1 MINELFSRADCC
13 SYLACSIA
21 IDEIEG
27 AFPNRNDSSEKNKG
41 EATSQFLSV
50 IEGNKNIE
58 NLFILSSTN
67 HINKIDEAILRRL
80 GDRFDLTRLNYS
92 DREKILTEAFQQSEG
107 SLVKSYLQAN
117 SKQKQILLNLTMNFT
132 GAAFKKLLSQFESS
146 L

>member
-1 MINELFSRADCC
+1 MIYQLFSRAHCC

-27 AFPNRNDSSEKNKG
+27 AFPNRNDASEKNKG

-67 HINKIDEAILRRL
+67 HINKIDEAALRRL
-80 GDRFDLTRLNYS
+80 GDRSDLTRLNFS
-92 DREKILTEAFQQSEG
+92 DREILLKEVFGTEDSP
-107 SLVKSYLQAN
+107 VRTYLHDNQ
-117 SKQKQILLNLTMNFT
+117 KQKEMILNLTMNFT
-132 GAAFKKLLSQFESS
+132 GAAFKKLLSQLEGAI
-146 L
+146 